1 MKKLFLLFFIVLLSC
16 VSNDCGDIVDK
27 YENNG
32 KYFFTLVSNSGNS
45 DDNNEGGG
53 QAEVSKETYDSFN
66 VGQEYCID

>member
-1 MKKLFLLFFIVLLSC
+1 MFFFSC

-27 YENNG
+27 YVNNG

-53 QAEVSKETYDSFN
+53 QAEVSKETYDSFS